1 MRPLTLSIL
10 SGILWAA
17 VMFTPQRVDPL
28 PSDDRGECTTAVIRG
43 SATANGRPL
52 LWKNRDVSYPDQE
65 IIHFRASPYSFV
77 SIITAGDTTQAWGG
91 VNETGFAVEDATNLN
106 TSDQVAGPDDDGIII
121 KLALTRC
128 RTVADF
134 QAILDSTQVPGH
146 TQPAIFGVIDSAGGA
161 AIFET
166 FAHSYVRYNASD
178 SAAAPLGVLVR
189 SNYSYA
195 GSATGRV
202 GVYRHDRAKLLI
214 ENAVQGDTL
223 TAKYVCRTVA
233 RDLRTTNT
241 FDPYPLPYE
250 GQQGGLPR
258 GWIST
263 AGAICRR
270 LSVSG
275 LVVEGV
281 LATESARLST
291 MWAFPMAV
299 QYGVP
304 VPFWEISGITP
315 PQVNGDSVA
324 PLCSEGLRLRTMA
337 QHFAGFRDTL
347 DTYILVDGHGGG
359 VHLTTF
365 PLEDRIF
372 HIADSAVADWRELE
386 EPDSLRMTALTFAL
400 AQMAYDTMRAWPG
413 PGDLYVPPRA
423 VPDLT
428 LRWVPGLG
436 LRLRWSPVTQDT
448 LGAEITPA
456 GYSIWRYRQWTSAR
470 DSVGFTS
477 GRMFVVP
484 EYPGDST
491 AIYEVKAIRE

>member
-146 TQPAIFGVIDSAGGA
+146 TQPAIFGVIDAQGDA

-189 SNYSYA
+189 SNFSYA

-202 GVYRHDRAKLLI
+202 GVYRHDRA
-214 ENAVQGDTL
+214 
-223 TAKYVCRTVA
+223 
-233 RDLRTTNT
+233 
-241 FDPYPLPYE
+241 
-250 GQQGGLPR
+250 
-258 GWIST
+258 
-263 AGAICRR
+263 
-270 LSVSG
+270 
-275 LVVEGV
+275 
-281 LATESARLST
+281 
-291 MWAFPMAV
+291 
-299 QYGVP
+299 
-304 VPFWEISGITP
+304 
-315 PQVNGDSVA
+315 
-324 PLCSEGLRLRTMA
+324 
-337 QHFAGFRDTL
+337 
-347 DTYILVDGHGGG
+347 
-359 VHLTTF
+359 
-365 PLEDRIF
+365 
-372 HIADSAVADWRELE
+372 
-386 EPDSLRMTALTFAL
+386 
-400 AQMAYDTMRAWPG
+400 
-413 PGDLYVPPRA
+413 
-423 VPDLT
+423 
-428 LRWVPGLG
+428 
-436 LRLRWSPVTQDT
+436 
-448 LGAEITPA
+448 
-456 GYSIWRYRQWTSAR
+456 
-470 DSVGFTS
+470 
-477 GRMFVVP
+477 
-484 EYPGDST
+484 
-491 AIYEVKAIRE
+491 